1 MPRLAATLAL
11 LLAASPALAQTRAEQ
26 LAHGRAVA
34 EAWCANCHVVGP
46 EVRRGGDAA
55 PSFASIAARRPEAEQ
70 LRTWLGQR
78 HKDAMPRYDLTRTEV
93 ANVVAYLLS
102 LR

>member
-1 MPRLAATLAL
+1 MKWLVLAALV
-11 LLAASPALAQTRAEQ
+11 AATPAPAQTRTDR

-46 EVRRGGDAA
+46 NARQGGDAA
-55 PSFASIAARRPEAEQ
+55 PSFASIAGRGRSAEQ

-78 HKDAMPRYDLTRTEV
+78 HKDAMPSYDLSRAEV
-93 ANVVAYLLS
+93 DDVVAWLLS
-102 LR
+102 LRR